1 MTNRRA
7 TRQKSTTEQF
17 EEAIRQQDERKFV
30 LRLFVTGITPKS
42 LDAIDQV
49 RKLCEEH
56 LKGRY
61 DLEVIDIYKE
71 PLTAKNDQIFAAPTL
86 IKLLPLPIRKFV
98 GDMTREEKIL
108 AGLDIQIMNL
118 NK

>member
-1 MTNRRA
+1 MTNRKA
-7 TRQKSTTEQF
+7 KRQKSTTEQF

-42 LDAIDQV
+42 LEAIDQV

-71 PLTAKNDQIFAAPTL
+71 PLTAKKDQIFAAPTL